1 MIPPGPLAIVD
12 QLLRD
17 RAGVLERIAQRRA
30 LPALARVLLATLAIG
45 AAMFGVAVG
54 SYRGGVQLAFA
65 ALKVP
70 LVLIATAVVCAPTL
84 TAVSRAL
91 GRPASLTRD
100 LTLLMTSLAIGALV
114 LLALAPVLL
123 AARAAEVDYHQA
135 IVLASGC
142 AALAAAAA
150 LATLWRGVRSRGP
163 RGAVTAIAVMALVFA
178 AVGAQVSWTLR
189 PFLVRPQTV
198 DVPFVRDVDGS
209 LYDALRRSVRSA
221 AGDYDP
227 PPPPWPTRF
236 LVDGSAPAPEAAPAS
251 AAP

>member
-1 MIPPGPLAIVD
+1 MIPPGPLRAIVD

-70 LVLIATAVVCAPTL
+70 LVLIATAVVCADPD
-84 TAVSRAL
+84 R
-91 GRPASLTRD
+91 GRPRARPPGLADPQSGPALHDVARD
-100 LTLLMTSLAIGALV
+100 RRAGV

-123 AARAAEVDYHQA
+123 AARAAEVGYHQA

-142 AALAAAAA
+142 AA
-150 LATLWRGVRSRGP
+150 RS
-163 RGAVTAIAVMALVFA
+163 
-178 AVGAQVSWTLR
+178 
-189 PFLVRPQTV
+189 
-198 DVPFVRDVDGS
+198 
-209 LYDALRRSVRSA
+209 
-221 AGDYDP
+221 P
-227 PPPPWPTRF
+227 PPPRSRPC
-236 LVDGSAPAPEAAPAS
+236 GGACAAAGR
-251 AAP
+251 AARSPRSR